1 VSPISANASSPDSRL
16 WDERVAIEVR
26 RQRLIEAAFDRS
38 DGYARLGDD
47 GQALDWL
54 DRAEALSGGLSPAY
68 RLVRTRLTRRIARA
82 R

>member
-1 VSPISANASSPDSRL
+1 VSIPSAGPSSPESRL
-16 WDERVAIEVR
+16 WDERVAIEAR

-38 DGYARLGDD
+38 DAYARLGDD
-47 GQALDWL
+47 RHALDWL

-68 RLVRTRLTRRIARA
+68 RLARTRLTRRIARA

>member
-1 VSPISANASSPDSRL
+1 VSILSTDALSQESRR
-16 WDERVAIEVR
+16 WDERVAIEAR

-38 DGYARLGDD
+38 DAYARLGDD
-47 GQALDWL
+47 RHALDWL

-68 RLVRTRLTRRIARA
+68 RRVRARLTRQIARA

>member
-1 VSPISANASSPDSRL
+1 VSRVSADASSLEPRL

-38 DGYARLGDD
+38 DAYDRLGDD
-47 GQALDWL
+47 RHALGWL

-68 RLVRTRLTRRIARA
+68 RLVRTRLRRRIARA

>member
-1 VSPISANASSPDSRL
+1 MSMFPANPSAPESRL

-38 DGYARLGDD
+38 DAHARLGDD
-47 GQALDWL
+47 RHALDWL
-54 DRAEALSGGLSPAY
+54 DRAAALSGGLSPAY